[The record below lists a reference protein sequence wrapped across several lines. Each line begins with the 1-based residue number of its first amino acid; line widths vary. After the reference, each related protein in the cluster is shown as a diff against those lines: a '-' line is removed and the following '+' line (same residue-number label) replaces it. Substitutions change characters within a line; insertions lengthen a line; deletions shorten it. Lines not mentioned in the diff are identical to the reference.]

1 MQKKIILLSG
11 VHGVGKGYFLKEKFE
26 NDNRFEIL
34 GASSLISKYKKAD
47 DAGYKKVQNV
57 SSNQQILLTALSIEK
72 NKINKDI
79 ILDGHICM
87 INAEGNV
94 ESIPEEFFL
103 DAEISGIVLLQDDVD
118 NIIQRQAQRDGLV
131 IAEDIVKEMQ
141 EEEVKYCEKLFLKYN
156 ILYNAIDHSCDYIQF
171 CEIVD
176 RM

>member
-57 SSNQQILLTALSIEK
+57 SNNQQILLTALSIEK

-87 INAEGNV
+87 INAEGKV
-94 ESIPEEFFL
+94 ESIPEKFFL
-103 DAEISGIVLLQDDVD
+103 DAESYYKTKMWYRLSQYYYDCSNKTFVAKSGVFYDLKGNPIQYTTLEDYNLSFISVVPGTIGD
-118 NIIQRQAQRDGLV
+118 
-131 IAEDIVKEMQ
+131 KM
-141 EEEVKYCEKLFLKYN
+141 Y
-156 ILYNAIDHSCDYIQF
+156 DYVCTGRF
-171 CEIVD
+171 
-176 RM
+176 

>member
-1 MQKKIILLSG
+1 MIKKTVLLSG
-11 VHGVGKGYFLKEKFE
+11 VHGVGKGYFLKKKFE

-57 SSNQQILLTALSIEK
+57 SNNQQILLAALSIEK
-72 NKINKDI
+72 NKITKDI

-94 ESIPEEFFL
+94 ESIPERFFL

-118 NIIQRQAQRDGLV
+118 NIIQRQAERDGVVL
-131 IAEDIVKEMQ
+131 AKNIVKEMQ
-141 EEEVKYCEKLFLKYN
+141 EKEAKYCEQLFLKYN
-156 ILYNAIDHSCDYIQF
+156 ISYKTIDNSCEYIQF

>member
-34 GASSLISKYKKAD
+34 GASSLIGKYKKAD

-57 SSNQQILLTALSIEK
+57 SNNQQILLTALSIEK
-72 NKINKDI
+72 NKISKDI

-87 INAEGNV
+87 INAEGKV
-94 ESIPEEFFL
+94 ESIPEKFFL

-131 IAEDIVKEMQ
+131 LAKDIVKEIQ
-141 EEEVKYCEKLFLKYN
+141 EEEVKYCEQLFLKYN
-156 ILYNAIDHSCDYIQF
+156 ILYNAIDNSCDYIQF